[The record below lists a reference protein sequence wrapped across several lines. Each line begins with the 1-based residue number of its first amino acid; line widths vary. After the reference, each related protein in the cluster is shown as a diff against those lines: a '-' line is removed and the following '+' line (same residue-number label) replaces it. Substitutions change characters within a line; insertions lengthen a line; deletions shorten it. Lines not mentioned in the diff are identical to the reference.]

1 MIAASGA
8 LLVSLALYLIFRNS
22 TAVVA
27 WLGEVGMLVLTRLMA
42 FILLCIGLQIMWYGW
57 AELNTAPL

>member
-1 MIAASGA
+1 
-8 LLVSLALYLIFRNS
+8 
-22 TAVVA
+22 
-27 WLGEVGMLVLTRLMA
+27 MLVLTRLMA